1 MTIAASG
8 AVSFADLRTEFVGG
22 SAAISMSDLYR
33 GGSNILSK
41 ASDNTATN
49 LAASVPTSGAI
60 EVGDF
65 FSTAK
70 GFKFTYSSDASNQ
83 NFSTVFGDDYDLN
96 YPKIVDISSGINV
109 YGSGTDAITIPSGL
123 VGGLVLNNAG
133 TIAGFG
139 GAAGGG
145 AGGNCINNAASGV
158 VINNTG
164 NFFAGGGGGANGAQG
179 GNGSVTTTSY
189 SYSRGS
195 YDWVCYANGN
205 CYVNL
210 FGISPNYHCH
220 CMGYCWMSTS
230 DTTCTI
236 AGVLRRKG
244 SLHTTDMD
252 GDNNVTHRR
261 YYLGSDNV
269 SSTTGGAGGAGGVGQ
284 GYNQSLTSGQP
295 GASGGTNAGTGSNG
309 TDGAS
314 YGQAATNSTNG
325 GNGTVSNGATGNT
338 GGAAGAAVAGTSVT
352 MNNSSGTIYGAVA

>member
-1 MTIAASG
+1 MTLAASG
-8 AVSFADLRTEFVGG
+8 AISLADIRSEYVGG
-22 SAAISMSDLYR
+22 SGSISLGDLYR
-33 GGSNILSK
+33 GGSNVK
-41 ASDNTATN
+41 AKAGDNQATN
-49 LAASVPTSGAI
+49 LAASVPTSGTINFANFH
-60 EVGDF
+60 G
-65 FSTAK
+65 TAK
-70 GFKFTYSSDASNQ
+70 GFKFTYSSTHGNQ
-83 NFSTVFGDDYDLN
+83 NFSSLFGDDWDLN
-96 YPKIVDISSGINV
+96 YPKIVDINSGVSI

-123 VGGLVLNNAG
+123 AGGLTLNNAG
-133 TIAGFG
+133 SIYGFG
-139 GAAGGG
+139 GASGGG

-252 GDNNVTHRR
+252 GDN
-261 YYLGSDNV
+261 L
-269 SSTTGGAGGAGGVGQ
+269 
-284 GYNQSLTSGQP
+284 SL
-295 GASGGTNAGTGSNG
+295 
-309 TDGAS
+309 
-314 YGQAATNSTNG
+314 
-325 GNGTVSNGATGNT
+325 
-338 GGAAGAAVAGTSVT
+338 
-352 MNNSSGTIYGAVA
+352 IHI